1 MAKVL
6 IYGAGAIGSM
16 IGYLLGQPTEPDD
29 RKIETVAL
37 LGRATHMQKINKS
50 GLRIEF
56 PESPQFLQFK
66 YCFRNLDDL
75 KESGFYPELVIVCVK
90 TYSLQRVCFELKVSG
105 LLQGRLRNSCFLLL
119 MNGMGNKETFVDM
132 TGLPSS
138 RVLEGITSIGVKFSG
153 DGFIELKG
161 WGKTF
166 IEDKICE
173 NKIYE
178 KTRQFLET
186 GFRESGFEVEFTPDF
201 KKHQWDKLFVNSVIN
216 PITALTGQ
224 ENGIVLSDQMN
235 LTVQNVVREAVSV
248 ARNEGLETDFESV
261 LAVVRTVAEATR
273 RNTSSMLQDVQNKK
287 MTEID
292 SINGYIIQLA
302 RKHDMEVPVNEALYG
317 LVKSMA
323 GGKQA

>member
-1 MAKVL
+1 
-6 IYGAGAIGSM
+6 M

-37 LGRATHMQKINKS
+37 LGRAPHMQKIIES
-50 GLRIEF
+50 GLEREF
-56 PESPQFLQFK
+56 PEGSQRLQFK

-75 KESGFYPELVIVCVK
+75 KESDFYPELVIVCVK

-105 LLQGRLRNSCFLLL
+105 LLQGRLRNACFLLL
-119 MNGMGNKETFVDM
+119 MNGMGNKETFVKM
-132 TGLPSS
+132 TGLPSK
-138 RVLEGITSIGVKFSG
+138 RILEGITSIGVKFSG

-161 WGKTF
+161 RGKTS

-173 NKIYE
+173 NKTHE
-178 KTRQFLET
+178 KMRQFLEN
-186 GFRESGFEVEFTPDF
+186 GFRESGFEIEFTPDF
-201 KKHQWDKLFVNSVIN
+201 KRHQWNKLFVNSVIN

-224 ENGIVLSDQMN
+224 ENGIVLSDQMS

-261 LAVVRTVAEATR
+261 LAVVRAVAEATR
-273 RNTSSMLQDVQNKK
+273 RNTSSMLQDVQKK
-287 MTEID
+287 KTTEID

-302 RKHDMEVPVNEALYG
+302 REHNIEVPVNEALYEPREN
-317 LVKSMA
+317 
-323 GGKQA
+323 QA